1 MKKYLTGGAVA
12 AAAALMLPAS
22 LVGVNAAG
30 AARVVPQPTV
40 SGVTVSA
47 ATPGNVAGGLYHGD
61 TIGYGDFVSFNV
73 TGTNLDQVKKGD
85 VTITQNPAAAVGT
98 WTMKKVLYT
107 SSNAI
112 TIQAYAP
119 NATLYLI
126 GNPYPASPDGG
137 PPKIHLAGKYAS
149 PVNWTVSGVGLGS
162 NCGPQDSTLAPG
174 ADPVNGVTG
183 APYVSGDFGTGA
195 GQLPTS
201 LESTLTG
208 ATKPTVFTNVYVD
221 SLVKPLAA
229 TFPSGTVLCSGDL
242 ALPPKTGIDPSTT
255 AFAASGFYSWATN
268 FPLYFSAPAVSGSTV
283 KDLSFSM
290 PYTSNNAVQVSN
302 TVIKYKADTPSSITG
317 CKVAAPAGQK
327 QFKLDAFNAAED
339 TSAGTFTAD
348 WKKTN
353 CIYNPGN
360 GVLTVTD
367 TQKHNYSQGTFLHAP
382 GVVLTKSGAA
392 NLTVKSITATIKV
405 GPAQLNI
412 LFNPD
417 PASANAT
424 ETVFS
429 W

>member
-1 MKKYLTGGAVA
+1 
-12 AAAALMLPAS
+12 
-22 LVGVNAAG
+22 
-30 AARVVPQPTV
+30 
-40 SGVTVSA
+40 
-47 ATPGNVAGGLYHGD
+47 
-61 TIGYGDFVSFNV
+61 
-73 TGTNLDQVKKGD
+73 
-85 VTITQNPAAAVGT
+85 
-98 WTMKKVLYT
+98 
-107 SSNAI
+107 
-112 TIQAYAP
+112 
-119 NATLYLI
+119 
-126 GNPYPASPDGG
+126 
-137 PPKIHLAGKYAS
+137 
-149 PVNWTVSGVGLGS
+149 
-162 NCGPQDSTLAPG
+162 
-174 ADPVNGVTG
+174 
-183 APYVSGDFGTGA
+183 
-195 GQLPTS
+195 
-201 LESTLTG
+201 
-208 ATKPTVFTNVYVD
+208 
-221 SLVKPLAA
+221 
-229 TFPSGTVLCSGDL
+229 VLCSGDL

-255 AFAASGFYSWATN
+255 ALAASGFYSWATN

-382 GVVLTKSGAA
+382 GVVLTKSGSA

-417 PASANAT
+417 AASANAT
-424 ETVFS
+424 QTVFS
-429 W
+429 F